1 MINVTV
7 QTVEEKQGKDGG
19 YYAMKG
25 FLYQFDLTLT
35 EIISNPGTPI
45 NFENQQDIDYEKYVI
60 QVKHKETANF
70 SLSKV
75 KSAIIQ
81 LFQLSVL
88 DSEKKFKL
96 YSHFKDKDPG
106 NSQRLTEK
114 ITIEQIDKILGENTY
129 NLEDK
134 ERFIENFE
142 IVFLHNF
149 DESFRQLINLIKEKY
164 NLENTEVALYYHAM
178 FQTELTQL
186 AIKSRTSRTIT
197 SYNLDSIIEN
207 NNKIIFYEG
216 YRLYMSEDKYIKL
229 LRHQYFTHKKPHI
242 VPHERIFIIEC
253 GPNELMETLIDIVY
267 KISDKFYRDGVQ
279 SSKTPAPF
287 ICFRNLNEN
296 TLINLKSTLIDNNFY
311 FNDGTFFYGDK
322 LRIEAL
328 LGDRGREYKVRF
340 IDEEFL
346 QNLERFKSIE
356 TYQFFKSTPI
366 EMDYISRN
374 IKLNVNSLENVL
386 NIIS

>member
-1 MINVTV
+1 MTV
-7 QTVEEKQGKDGG
+7 QIVEKKQDKDGG
-19 YYAMKG
+19 YYAIKG
-25 FLYQFDLTLT
+25 FIYQFDLTLK

-45 NFENQQDIDYEKYVI
+45 NFENQQDIDYENYVI

-81 LFQLSVL
+81 LFQLSLL

-106 NSQRLTEK
+106 DTQRLSER
-114 ITIEQIDKILGENTY
+114 ITMDQLDKILGENPY
-129 NLEDK
+129 NLDDK
-134 ERFIENFE
+134 DRFIKNFE

-149 DESFRQLINLIKEKY
+149 DETFNQLINLIKQKY
-164 NLENTEVALYYHAM
+164 GLANTEIALYYHAM

-186 AIKSRTSRTIT
+186 AIKTRTSRTIS
-197 SYNLDSIIEN
+197 SYDLDSIIEN
-207 NNKIIFYEG
+207 NNKVIFYEG

-229 LRHQYFTHKKPHI
+229 LRDQYFTHRKPHI

-253 GPNELMETLIDIVY
+253 GPNELKENLIDIVY

-279 SSKTPAPF
+279 TSKTPAPF
-287 ICFRNLNEN
+287 ICFRNLSEN
-296 TLINLKSTLIDNNFY
+296 NLIDLKITLLDNNFY

-322 LRIEAL
+322 LRVETL
-328 LGDRGREYKVRF
+328 LSDRGKEYKVRL
-340 IDEEFL
+340 IDE
-346 QNLERFKSIE
+346 NLLKILEGLKSVE

-366 EMDYISRN
+366 EVDYKSKN
-374 IKLNVNSLENVL
+374 IKLSINSLENVL
-386 NIIS
+386 KIIS